1 MEVWGGV
8 GGGWRGGTMQIKFAS
23 VIMQPPPTHSPPS
36 PVSQAHAVPWRRANH
51 FKRLRNTAA
60 LSSRRRSI
68 HFLFYIFYLNSLLHS
83 CLNLFQSG
91 AVETDLQVAAELYLG
106 GVASCPVHMP
116 TREARGRELSIKSPL
131 QTCGRSRNERQKK
144 KSWTNGQIAL
154 IKKSTCD
161 AHRLI
166 LTRSLVEPN
175 SLIPTMFVFI
185 NFWALSKLMNWN
197 STLTAAGA
205 DSLPSWPLQALIR
218 IAWLTLTHF
227 SLKTGLLF

>member
-23 VIMQPPPTHSPPS
+23 VIMQPPPPTHSPPS

-144 KSWTNGQIAL
+144 KIMNKRADCADQEVHMWCTSANSDQIVSGAQL
-154 IKKSTCD
+154 
-161 AHRLI
+161 AH
-166 LTRSLVEPN
+166 SYNVC
-175 SLIPTMFVFI
+175 F
-185 NFWALSKLMNWN
+185 
-197 STLTAAGA
+197 
-205 DSLPSWPLQALIR
+205 
-218 IAWLTLTHF
+218 H
-227 SLKTGLLF
+227 